1 MAETPGTH
9 PPTPLR
15 SALKADDEAVRTP
28 PASGT
33 LKAVQIADPVPEDYI
48 EDDSHHGKQR
58 RGLQTAPARRLSGR
72 LSASASPALR
82 PVEDSAL
89 TSHHHNHRRNH
100 QSERILAQVG
110 EWLERERQKIATRK
124 LKPRRRKSKS
134 PPSDQII
141 AATNAATAESPSQPS
156 RERSNSTSSQSS
168 DISFDGLQHILET
181 SMASIGLTSLP
192 KYSPRIG
199 PKHRR
204 PGSRTSLHRTASSDT
219 DYVDGDA
226 IVPSCDAWLDNSKT
240 MSYTGGS
247 ASADDLSVKVEKE
260 KEAWTIFKNEILR
273 IAHTLRLK
281 GWRRIPLGSGEAMA
295 VERLSGAL
303 TNAVYVVTPPAGI
316 AQLDGKKPPTKV
328 LLRVYGP
335 QVEHL
340 IDRENELQ
348 VLQRLARKK
357 IGPRLLGTFKN
368 GRFEQFFN
376 AFTLTPLNLR
386 EPETSRQ
393 IAKRMRELH
402 EGIEVLVH
410 ERENGASVWK
420 NWDQWVDNVGRITS
434 FLDKELDNAPEGE
447 RRISA
452 AQAWKTNGYVCGVP
466 WEQFKDVV
474 VRYRAHLNGCYKDKR
489 ALKDRLVFAHNDTQ
503 YGNILRIR
511 PDDEKSPLLQPAN
524 KHKQLVV
531 IDFEY
536 AGPNTAGHEFANHFT
551 EWMYNYHDPVAPFAC
566 HADRYP
572 SLEEQKRF
580 IRAYVDHRP
589 QFPLASSTPRMTPVD
604 SGAPSGTATPSLQP
618 TASSSSIVDF
628 MLDARYPGGDWSA
641 VEKAREEQIDQ
652 QVRELIEEARLWQPA
667 NSAQWIAWGIVQ
679 ANVPGLDGNPADEEP
694 GADEFD
700 YLSYAQERAMFFW
713 GDCVQLGLVKLE
725 DLPEGLQAKVK
736 LVKY

>member
-1 MAETPGTH
+1 M
-9 PPTPLR
+9 
-15 SALKADDEAVRTP
+15 
-28 PASGT
+28 
-33 LKAVQIADPVPEDYI
+33 QIADPVPEDYI
-48 EDDSHHGKQR
+48 EDDSHHAKQR
-58 RGLQTAPARRLSGR
+58 RGLQTAPTRRLSGK

-110 EWLERERQKIATRK
+110 EWLERERKKAATRK

-134 PPSDQII
+134 PPSDQT
-141 AATNAATAESPSQPS
+141 AAANATAAESASQPL
-156 RERSNSTSSQSS
+156 RERSNSMSSQSS

-192 KYSPRIG
+192 KFSPRVG

-204 PGSRTSLHRTASSDT
+204 PGSRSSLHRTASSDT

-247 ASADDLSVKVEKE
+247 ASTEDATVKVEKE
-260 KEAWTIFKNEILR
+260 KEAWTDFKNEILR

-281 GWRRIPLGSGEAMA
+281 GWRRIPLGSGDAMA

-303 TNAVYVVTPPAGI
+303 TNAVYMVTPPAGI
-316 AQLDGKKPPTKV
+316 PQLEGKKPPTKV

-376 AFTLTPLNLR
+376 AITLTPLNLR

-402 EGIEVLVH
+402 DGIEVLLH
-410 ERENGASVWK
+410 EREIGASVWK
-420 NWDQWVDNVGRITS
+420 NWDQWLDNVGRITS
-434 FLDKELDNAPEGE
+434 FLDKELDSTPED
-447 RRISA
+447 RRNSVA
-452 AQAWKTNGYVCGVP
+452 HAWKANGYVCGVP

-474 VRYRAHLNGCYKDKR
+474 TKYRAHLNGCYKDKR
-489 ALKDRLVFAHNDTQ
+489 ALNDRLVFAHNDVRISFIHAYMCFSKLTEFPDSIRQ
-503 YGNILRIR
+503 Y
-511 PDDEKSPLLQPAN
+511 PED
-524 KHKQLVV
+524 
-531 IDFEY
+531 
-536 AGPNTAGHEFANHFT
+536 
-551 EWMYNYHDPVAPFAC
+551 
-566 HADRYP
+566 
-572 SLEEQKRF
+572 
-580 IRAYVDHRP
+580 
-589 QFPLASSTPRMTPVD
+589 
-604 SGAPSGTATPSLQP
+604 
-618 TASSSSIVDF
+618 
-628 MLDARYPGGDWSA
+628 
-641 VEKAREEQIDQ
+641 
-652 QVRELIEEARLWQPA
+652 EAR
-667 NSAQWIAWGIVQ
+667 
-679 ANVPGLDGNPADEEP
+679 
-694 GADEFD
+694 
-700 YLSYAQERAMFFW
+700 
-713 GDCVQLGLVKLE
+713 
-725 DLPEGLQAKVK
+725 
-736 LVKY
+736 